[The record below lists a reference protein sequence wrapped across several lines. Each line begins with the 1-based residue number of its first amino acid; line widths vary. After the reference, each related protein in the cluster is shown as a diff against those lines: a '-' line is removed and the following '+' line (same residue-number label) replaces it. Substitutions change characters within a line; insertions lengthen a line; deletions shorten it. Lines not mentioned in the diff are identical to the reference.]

1 MSITAT
7 FWDKQGREFTI
18 TGEPGSNFGL
28 RIDDAEARRL
38 LWESG
43 DDLPFHIMAAGY
55 GEDDDWV
62 GLTHEDVVDDVMDLD
77 ERIIKYE
84 DFVENGWGPFE
95 VSIEV
100 PLAEGRVKYFG
111 DDMNRLALEACG
123 RIQRPELFDVLEP
136 LVGPDGAS
144 DLIAAL
150 AAAGYV
156 ITEDDGDYSNTR
168 DSARLYELLRDGQ
181 WEPDYEPG
189 TQRLSFPH
197 SQGLA
202 ELVGWSCVSCK
213 EDVGWVKHEDA
224 HRTATGTITFHFDCG
239 HCGYGEGETFDLY
252 GEEIDRWSGN

>member
-100 PLAEGRVKYFG
+100 PLAEGRLKYFG
-111 DDMNRLALEACG
+111 TDLDRLALDARSAIRSQPAFDIVADLLG
-123 RIQRPELFDVLEP
+123 R
-136 LVGPDGAS
+136 DGAAEV
-144 DLIAAL
+144 IGAL
-150 AAAGYV
+150 ETAGYR
-156 ITEDDGDYSNTR
+156 IEPGEDAIEGR
-168 DSARLYELLRDGQ
+168 DPLRLYLDTLHADWSDR
-181 WEPDYEPG
+181 PDYGVGVKAAWIP
-189 TQRLSFPH
+189 
-197 SQGLA
+197 GLA
-202 ELVGWSCVSCK
+202 DHFGWSCVSCK
-213 EDVGWVKHEDA
+213 EDVGWVKHE
-224 HRTATGTITFHFDCG
+224 RVELMPNGTLEFGFECG
-239 HCGYGEGETFDLY
+239 HCGYGEGETLDMY
-252 GEEIDRWSGN
+252 GNEVII